1 MMHDN
6 TSMTL
11 CELSEATQNKST
23 RGDYHKECCAKGG
36 NITQPCGF
44 NCDKDLT
51 FRFLIF
57 TFQIKLD
64 KILKQTNRF
73 QDYFKN
79 NFVVSECMKTFGKCY

>member
-1 MMHDN
+1 MLQCLAYACACLRRYKISGKHVECTLKKTKNMMHDN

-57 TFQIKLD
+57 TF
-64 KILKQTNRF
+64 
-73 QDYFKN
+73 
-79 NFVVSECMKTFGKCY
+79 